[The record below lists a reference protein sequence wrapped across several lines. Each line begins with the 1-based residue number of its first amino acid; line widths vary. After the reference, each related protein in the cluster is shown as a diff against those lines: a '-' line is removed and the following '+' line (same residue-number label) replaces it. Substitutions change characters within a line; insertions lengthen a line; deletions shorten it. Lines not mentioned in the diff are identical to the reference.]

1 MKTTLHRL
9 ALRMGWYKDITTGL
23 PLNVCRTVFGAYFME
38 GCYTPE
44 PLSKLLEDVYRWGAS
59 DGRREAAYRPKKG
72 DWKTTK
78 DGNKRYRRVSCLRE
92 GWATETE
99 SLMPKEMVIL
109 PPPQPW
115 TNEVW

>member
-1 MKTTLHRL
+1 MKNALHRL
-9 ALRMGWYKDITTGL
+9 ALRMGWYRDITTGL
-23 PLNVCRTVFGAYFME
+23 PLNVCKTVFGAYFME

-44 PLSKLLEDVYRWGAS
+44 PLAKLLEDVYRWGAS
-59 DGRREAAYRPKKG
+59 DGRREGSYKPKKG

-115 TNEVW
+115 TNEV